1 MTVKCEKCGADVVL
15 ADDVK
20 TGKCEKCGAEV
31 TVQENKAENA
41 EEAKAEEA
49 KAEEKKPMTAQE
61 KAKKVVEI
69 IIIIAA
75 IAMIPNLCTKLHQH
89 RMAGAGMPT
98 TGKDVKQLM
107 QFENMDVANVVIPGC
122 FNSIGEEAFANNLTV
137 KSVTIPATVKN
148 FGKNAFSGCENL
160 EEVKF
165 SGGAGLYA
173 VLDVVTLQA
182 FKAAPA
188 AVIEE
193 GAFERCSNLKSF
205 VIPAGITEIGMDAF
219 GSCKALASVEIPDSV
234 TKLGTRAFVSCSALK
249 KVTVPDSVKTIE
261 KFAFSGCEN
270 LEELSIPGHFTDK
283 DIKSWACPEKCK
295 ITKR

>member
-1 MTVKCEKCGADVVL
+1 MTIKCEKCGADVVL
-15 ADDVK
+15 ADDAK

-31 TVQENKAENA
+31 TVKEEKAAEAENA
-41 EEAKAEEA
+41 E
-49 KAEEKKPMTAQE
+49 KKPQTAPN
-61 KAKKVVEI
+61 KAKTVVEI
-69 IIIIAA
+69 VIIIAA

-98 TGKDVKQLM
+98 TGGNVKQLM
-107 QFENMDVANVVIPGC
+107 QYENMDQANVAVPGW
-122 FNSIGEEAFANNLTV
+122 FNSIGEEAFANNITL
-137 KSVTIPATVKN
+137 KSVTIPSTVKH

-160 EEVKF
+160 TEVKF
-165 SGGAGLYA
+165 EGGAGAYA
-173 VLDVVTLQA
+173 LLDVATLQA
-182 FKAAPA
+182 FKQGPA

-205 VIPAGITEIGMDAF
+205 VIPAGTTEIGMDAF

-234 TKLGTRAFVSCSALK
+234 TKLGTRAFVSCTALK

-261 KFAFSGCEN
+261 KFAFSGCDN